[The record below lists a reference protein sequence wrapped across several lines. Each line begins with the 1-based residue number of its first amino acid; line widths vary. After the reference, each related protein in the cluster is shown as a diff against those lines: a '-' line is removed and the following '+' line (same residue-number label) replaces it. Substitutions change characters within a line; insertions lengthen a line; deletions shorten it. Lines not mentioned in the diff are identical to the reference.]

1 MKKLLAIITT
11 VCALA
16 SSALAQTV
24 FEGTVEADRTIFDFG
39 DLVLGSGA
47 AECTFTFKN
56 ISDKPISIYNVVSS
70 CGCAVAE
77 WTRES
82 IAAGGKGIVKAKYLN
97 EDGPYPFD
105 KTFTVYISSLKTP
118 VILRIRGIVREKAR
132 PLSETYPIHLGGLG
146 IRSLE
151 TKVGNL
157 SQGEK
162 KSGEIRVA
170 NISSKPIRVTFE
182 KVSKNFSVRSE
193 PETIPANSTGVLVYT
208 VTASRELW
216 GRNYY
221 KATVVV
227 DGKARKELSFQAFT
241 KENFSG
247 MSRQEQMSGPLPYFE
262 NSTFSFGKVKSG
274 TEIKASFSLTNKGK
288 KDLVIYKVDTD
299 AVKLKCIQKPGILK
313 PGEKGVFIFSYDT
326 SGLPLGQV
334 SAYATLTSNSPM
346 RPFLDLFLEGE
357 IK

>member
-1 MKKLLAIITT
+1 MKKLLTIITLI
-11 VCALA
+11 CAVA
-16 SSALAQTV
+16 SSAVAQTA
-24 FEGTVEADRTIFDFG
+24 FGGIVEVDRTIFDFG
-39 DLVLGSGA
+39 DIISGSGA
-47 AECTFTFKN
+47 VESTFTFKN
-56 ISDKPISIYNVVSS
+56 ISTKPVSIYNVVTS
-70 CGCAVAE
+70 CGCTVAE
-77 WTRES
+77 WTREA
-82 IAAGGKGIVKAKYLN
+82 IPAGGRGIVKAKYLN

-105 KTFTVYISSLKTP
+105 KTFTVYLTELKTP

-132 PLSETYPIHLGGLG
+132 PLSETYLIHLGGLG

-151 TKVGNL
+151 TKIGNL

-193 PETIPANSTGVLVYT
+193 PETIPANSTGLLIYT

-216 GRNYY
+216 GRNLY
-221 KATVVV
+221 KATAVVN
-227 DGKARKELSFQAFT
+227 GEPRKELFFQAFT

-247 MSRQEQMSGPLPYFE
+247 MSRKEQMSGPLPYFE
-262 NSTFSFGKVKSG
+262 SSTFSFGKVKSG

-313 PGEKGVFIFSYDT
+313 PGEKGAFIFSYDT
-326 SGLPLGQV
+326 SGLPPGQV